1 MAFRIE
7 YTHLAQ
13 ADLDTLLT
21 WLIDQHAGDAGLRW
35 FNGLQAAVETLTD
48 MPQLCP
54 LFRTD
59 PRISFEV
66 RQLFYGR
73 RPHVYRI
80 FFCIVGDTVFVLR
93 IRHGRRR
100 PSLH

>member
-1 MAFRIE
+1 MGFRIE

-13 ADLDTLLT
+13 ADLDALLK
-21 WLIDQHAGDAGLRW
+21 WLTDQDAGDAGLRW
-35 FNGLQAAVETLTD
+35 LNGLQAAVETLTE
-48 MPQLCP
+48 MPHRCP

-73 RPHVYRI
+73 KPHVYRI
-80 FFCIVGDTVFVLR
+80 LFRIIGDTVVILR

-100 PSLH
+100 PSLQ

>member
-13 ADLDTLLT
+13 ADLDMLLT
-21 WLIDQHAGDAGLRW
+21 WLIDQHAAEAGLRW
-35 FNGLQAAVETLTD
+35 FNGLQAAVESLRD
-48 MPQLCP
+48 MPQRCP
-54 LFRTD
+54 LFRTN
-59 PRISFEV
+59 PRLSFEV

-73 RPHVYRI
+73 KPHAYRI
-80 FFCIVGDTVFVLR
+80 LFRIIGDTVFILR

>member
-21 WLIDQHAGDAGLRW
+21 WLIGQHPGEAGLRW
-35 FNGLQAAVETLTD
+35 MNGLQAAVETLRD
-48 MPQLCP
+48 MPQRCS

-73 RPHVYRI
+73 KPHVYRI
-80 FFCIVGDTVFVLR
+80 LFRILDDRVVILR
-93 IRHGRRR
+93 IRHGRQR
-100 PSLH
+100 PSMQ

>member
-21 WLIDQHAGDAGLRW
+21 WLIEQHAGEAGLRW
-35 FNGLQAAVETLTD
+35 LNGLQAAVETLRE
-48 MPQLCP
+48 MPHRCP
-54 LFRTD
+54 LLRSD

-66 RQLFYGR
+66 RRLFYGR
-73 RPHVYRI
+73 KPHAYRVLFRI
-80 FFCIVGDTVFVLR
+80 IDDTVFILR
-93 IRHGRRR
+93 IRHGRQK
-100 PSLH
+100 PSLQ